1 MESSER
7 TQVFLQELWE
17 DIDSG
22 DIPTHQYERL
32 IDALDTMTSWSGKP
46 AAHFVVELYDSLMQT
61 PEAAVYCH
69 NMMWFRILTSTAWVR
84 DRLHDGEVVFDL
96 GSCTGHQVLFWAK
109 ELPGSRFTGID
120 VSRNAL
126 TIADQWK
133 DSLGLDNV
141 EFRVDNYW
149 RPEPEIGAD
158 TLDVIVNCFTM
169 ETLPEHL
176 ATVSDSGS
184 YSRCV
189 LPDWMLESLKSEG
202 RLVAVLTVKNWTI
215 LSQIVDQWRSQGLR
229 LNEIE
234 MIPTGDGSAHPGVV
248 MSRIGED
255 LQLDIRDWANGEA
268 ARRVGSLWI
277 IYNPVD
283 EEGHNS
289 DDPFEDFDSEEDLR
303 RLATLCAWPM
313 RLESWCSDA
322 PEINIDTM
330 PARWYRPVFELRHPD
345 WGIDGN
351 PLSLWLDW
359 HEVEGEPEPRY
370 EVRLLD
376 CPEPDK
382 ELNQK
387 LAELNIEVAQSLPEM
402 KGEAREEPFGRL
414 IDYIEA
420 VNEAS

>member
-7 TQVFLQELWE
+7 ARVFLQELWE
-17 DIDSG
+17 DIDSD
-22 DIPTHQYERL
+22 DIPTRQYERL
-32 IDALDTMTSWSGKP
+32 DDALDTMTSWDGKP
-46 AAHFVVELYDSLMQT
+46 AAHFVVKLYDSLMQT
-61 PEAAVYCH
+61 PETAVHCH

-109 ELPGSRFTGID
+109 EFPGSRFTGID

-141 EFRVDNYW
+141 EFRVDNYL
-149 RPEPEIGAD
+149 RPDLDEGAD
-158 TLDVIVNCFTM
+158 TLDTIVNCFTM

-176 ATVSDSGS
+176 SV
-184 YSRCV
+184 RCF
-189 LPDWMLESLKSEG
+189 LPDWMLESLKPEG
-202 RLVAVLTVKNWTI
+202 RLVAVLTVQNWTI

-248 MSRIGED
+248 MSRSGED
-255 LQLDIRDWANGEA
+255 LQLDIRDWAKGEA
-268 ARRVGSLWI
+268 ARHIGNVWMI
-277 IYNPVD
+277 HQPVD
-283 EEGHNS
+283 EEGDVVN
-289 DDPFEDFDSEEDLR
+289 PFEYSTEYLD
-303 RLATLCAWPM
+303 RLAVLCAWPM
-313 RLESWCSDA
+313 RLETWSGDA
-322 PEINIDTM
+322 PQINVDTR
-330 PARWYRPVFELRHPD
+330 PATWGRPVMEIRHPD
-345 WGIDGN
+345 WEIDSN

-376 CPEPDK
+376 CPEPDEELSQK
-382 ELNQK
+382 LTELNTK
-387 LAELNIEVAQSLPEM
+387 VAQSLPYYESN
-402 KGEAREEPFGRL
+402 KISEEDWRARIALRQKQIGERMVG
-414 IDYIEA
+414 
-420 VNEAS
+420 

>member
-7 TQVFLQELWE
+7 ARVFLQELWE
-17 DIDSG
+17 DIDSD
-22 DIPTHQYERL
+22 DIWSNISTRQYEML
-32 IDALDTMTSWSGKP
+32 VDALDTMSEWDGKP
-46 AAHFVVELYDSLMQT
+46 AAHFVIELYDSLMQT
-61 PEAAVYCH
+61 PETAVHCH

-84 DRLHDGEVVFDL
+84 DRLHDGEEVFDL

-141 EFRVDNYW
+141 EFRVDNYL
-149 RPEPEIGAD
+149 RPDLDEGAD
-158 TLDVIVNCFTM
+158 TLDTIVNCFTM

-176 ATVSDSGS
+176 AV
-184 YSRCV
+184 RCF
-189 LPDWMLESLKSEG
+189 LQDWMLKSLKPEG
-202 RLVAVLTVKNWTI
+202 RLVAVLTVPNWTI

-255 LQLDIRDWANGEA
+255 LQLDIRDWAKGEA
-268 ARRVGSLWI
+268 ARRIGSLWI

-283 EEGHNS
+283 EEGYS
-289 DDPFEDFDSEEDLR
+289 SDPFEHFHEDLH
-303 RLATLCAWPM
+303 RLVALCAWPM
-313 RLESWCSDA
+313 RLETWSGDA
-322 PEINIDTM
+322 PQINVDTR
-330 PARWYRPVFELRHPD
+330 PATWGRPVLELHHPD
-345 WGIDGN
+345 WEIDSN

-376 CPEPDK
+376 CPDPDE
-382 ELNQK
+382 ELSQK
-387 LAELNIEVAQSLPEM
+387 LAELNTKVAQSLPEM
-402 KGEAREEPFGRL
+402 EEEVREAPIGRL
-414 IDYIEA
+414 CDYIEA